1 MNIKKIKSYFSARS
15 VGAAKWFLKI
25 CLALISVMFFG
36 GGFLIGHWTD
46 ESKVGQ
52 LTLIQTINKGI
63 ENAKNPEPKPIAQIF
78 SDDSA
83 EALADLQKSTI
94 VTSLN
99 SLPFNK
105 QISKEDVEGI
115 KIIYSALRIRGAQQ
129 ISWHIAREAESCF
142 VDSQTFLENA
152 VTTDGGMKRLRESL
166 EKKSELNGYLRWADN
181 LVNRKFIF
189 PEDAPKHYIVKVIEE
204 RNVKTSQLQDQK
216 TMPNRAIVNEKV
228 ETSAQSLRLA
238 FISGLQIFAG
248 QDKKI
253 LSQDAKAIKV
263 IAKALEGSDGEKVTQ
278 YIVKEAE
285 SCFTNGEKFL
295 GKSVTVTG
303 GPARLLDR
311 LEKNT
316 DLLGLMI
323 YARFLVEEKDRL
335 TESERQRK

>member
-1 MNIKKIKSYFSARS
+1 MNLEKIKSYFSARG

-25 CLALISVMFFG
+25 FLALISVMFFG

-52 LTLIQTINKGI
+52 LTLIQTISKGI
-63 ENAKNPEPKPIAQIF
+63 ENAKNPKPNARIF

-83 EALADLQKSTI
+83 EALADFQKSTI

-99 SLPFNK
+99 SLPLNK

-115 KIIYSALRIRGAQQ
+115 KIIHSALRIRGAQQ
-129 ISWHIAREAESCF
+129 ISWHLAREAESCF
-142 VDSQTFLENA
+142 VDGQTFLENA

-181 LVNRKFIF
+181 LVNRKNLIF
-189 PEDAPKHYIVKVIEE
+189 REDVPKDYIVKVIEE
-204 RNVKTSQLQDQK
+204 RNVKASQLQDQK
-216 TMPNRAIVNEKV
+216 TMPNQAIVNKKV

-238 FISGLQIFAG
+238 LISGLQILADQG
-248 QDKKI
+248 KNT
-253 LSQDAKAIKV
+253 LSRDAKAIKV
-263 IAKALEGSDGEKVTQ
+263 IAKALEGSDGEKVTR
-278 YIVKEAE
+278 YILKEAE
-285 SCFTNGEKFL
+285 SCFANGEKFV
-295 GKSVTVTG
+295 GQSVAVTG
-303 GPARLLDR
+303 GPDRLLDR

-316 DLLGLMI
+316 DLLGVMI